1 MDTPFNPQ
9 PNQYPNPNGYN
20 SQMGNGEPPMPP
32 QNPGQLPPQNP
43 GQLPP
48 QNPGASQNSPSFGAS
63 WGEQPFPPQ
72 NSPSF
77 RGFPSPVNGGTEGGV
92 KTIDWG
98 EASWG
103 EPPRPKRSLL
113 WLWITLAVLVVAGG
127 IVAIVLLTKDKS
139 ATDPAEEKTEA
150 VKETD
155 DDYEDY
161 DDPKAYGSDD
171 DYEEDDIDITD
182 DEDDWDIDIDD
193 EDDDLYIPRST
204 DEGQG
209 TSSTGAEEEV
219 SEEDKAIVKFVFDSF
234 ENVTDEE
241 IMQTFQY
248 LLDQGRFTPKQ
259 YRYAVREHLRR
270 QQQYAQ

>member
-1 MDTPFNPQ
+1 M
-9 PNQYPNPNGYN
+9 
-20 SQMGNGEPPMPP
+20 
-32 QNPGQLPPQNP
+32 
-43 GQLPP
+43 
-48 QNPGASQNSPSFGAS
+48 
-63 WGEQPFPPQ
+63 
-72 NSPSF
+72 
-77 RGFPSPVNGGTEGGV
+77 
-92 KTIDWG
+92 
-98 EASWG
+98 
-103 EPPRPKRSLL
+103 
-113 WLWITLAVLVVAGG
+113 
-127 IVAIVLLTKDKS
+127 LLTKDKS
-139 ATDPAEEKTEA
+139 ATDSAEEKTET